1 MPSKNGNGKNGNGKK
16 NGGKKVNGDNKS
28 DAVDNGNDC
37 SNGEGNND
45 NSRHGCQMAIAKF

>member
-37 SNGEGNND
+37 SNGEGKND
-45 NSRHGCQMAIAKF
+45 NRHGFQMAIAKF